1 VHALLGLALAG
12 AVAAPAPASAVIGR
26 SVEGRPITLER
37 LGDPAAPRKVL
48 LVGSVHGDERAG
60 RRLLALLAANAVPP
74 AGSQLLLVRD
84 LNPDGAARRT
94 RANARG
100 VDLNRNSSAGWAG
113 AGRRPWSEPET
124 RTLRD
129 LVLRERPAVTIF
141 LHQPLGVV
149 DVPSAGS
156 ARLSRRYARLARLPV
171 RRLPTY
177 PGSLT
182 RWENARVLAGSAFVV
197 ELPRGPMTNVAV
209 LRHAAAV
216 FALARSA
223 ST

>member
-1 VHALLGLALAG
+1 MHALLGLALA
-12 AVAAPAPASAVIGR
+12 ATTIIGH
-26 SVEGRPITLER
+26 SVEGRPITMQR

-48 LVGSVHGDERAG
+48 LVGAVHGDERAG
-60 RRLLALLAANAVPP
+60 RRLLRLIARNAVPP
-74 AGSQLLLVRD
+74 AGSQLLLVDD
-84 LNPDGAARRT
+84 LNPDGSARGTRT
-94 RANARG
+94 DARG

-124 RTLRD
+124 RAWRN
-129 LVLRERPAVTIF
+129 LVLRERPDVTVF
-141 LHQPLGVV
+141 YHQPLGVV
-149 DVPSAGS
+149 DVPSVGS

-182 RWENARVLAGSAFVV
+182 RWQNARVRRGSAFVV
-197 ELPRGPMTNVAV
+197 ELPRGPMSNVAV

-216 FALARSA
+216 FALAGASSVRSLR
-223 ST
+223 SP

>member
-1 VHALLGLALAG
+1 MHALLGLALA
-12 AVAAPAPASAVIGR
+12 ATTIIGH
-26 SVEGRPITLER
+26 SVEGRPITVQR

-60 RRLLALLAANAVPP
+60 RRLLRLIARNAVPP
-74 AGSQLLLVRD
+74 AGSQLLLVDD
-84 LNPDGAARRT
+84 LNPDGSARGTRT
-94 RANARG
+94 DVRG

-124 RTLRD
+124 RAWRD
-129 LVLRERPAVTIF
+129 LVLRERPDVTVF
-141 LHQPLGVV
+141 YHQPLGVV
-149 DVPSAGS
+149 DVPSVGS

-182 RWENARVLAGSAFVV
+182 RWQNARLRRGSAFVV
-197 ELPRGPMTNVAV
+197 ELPRGPMSNVAV

-216 FALARSA
+216 FALAGAPSVRSLR
-223 ST
+223 SP